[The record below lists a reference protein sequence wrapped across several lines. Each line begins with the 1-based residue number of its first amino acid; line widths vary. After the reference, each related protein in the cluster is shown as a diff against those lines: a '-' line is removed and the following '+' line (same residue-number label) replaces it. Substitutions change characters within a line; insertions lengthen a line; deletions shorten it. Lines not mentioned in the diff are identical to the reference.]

1 MLRVALTGGIA
12 SGKSVVAEVFRRR
25 GFVFFSADR
34 TGRAVM
40 APDRPAYA
48 PIVERFG
55 PAILA
60 PDKTIDRAALAAIL
74 FADPEARRFVESVVH
89 PLVLSALR
97 AEAARLEKDGRTDV
111 FVSESA
117 LTFEAGLT
125 GEFDRI
131 VVVHCAP
138 ETQIKRLMS
147 RNGISREDALVRIG
161 VQMPVEEKIKRAHY
175 AIDASGA
182 LEETLARAE
191 AVAARL
197 LDEARAARTTNRPGT

>member
-12 SGKSVVAEVFRRR
+12 SGKSVVAEVFRRC

-34 TGRAVM
+34 AGRAVM

-60 PDKTIDRAALAAIL
+60 PDKTIDRAALAGIL
-74 FADPEARRFVESVVH
+74 FADPEARRFVERVVH

-97 AEAARLEKDGRTDV
+97 AEAARLEKDGRTRV

-117 LTFEAGLT
+117 LTFEAGVA

-131 VVVHCAP
+131 VVVYCAP
-138 ETQIKRLMS
+138 ETQIRRLMS
-147 RNGISREDALVRIG
+147 RNGISREDALARIG

-175 AIDASGA
+175 TIDASGS
-182 LEETLARAE
+182 LEETIARAE
-191 AVAARL
+191 EVAARL
-197 LDEARAARTTNRPGT
+197 LEEEARGSRARI